1 MEKALRH
8 AAEFD
13 GPIVVHVVTQ
23 KGRGYAPAENDHIKH
38 LHDIG
43 MPKPGTYTAA
53 FTEAM
58 IKEAEARPEL
68 VAITAAMPDTTG
80 LLTFGERIQGRRN
93 DVVIDQQR
101 AATSAA
107 GMVLGGLRRVV
118 AACHPT
124 REAERRVREKHGNK

>member
-43 MPKPGTYTAA
+43 MPKPATYTAA
-53 FTEAM
+53 FTESM
-58 IKEAEARPEL
+58 IKEAKARPEL
-68 VAITAAMPDTTG
+68 VAITAAMPASPR
-80 LLTFGERIQGRRN
+80 LPPFAHRLPCRMI
-93 DVVIDQQR
+93 
-101 AATSAA
+101 AAALAA
-107 GMVLGGLRRVV
+107 QHP
-118 AACHPT
+118 CHSL
-124 REAERRVREKHGNK
+124 AGKAFVRMPPGPA

>member
-68 VAITAAMPDTTG
+68 VALTAAMPDSTG
-80 LLTFGERIQGRRN
+80 LLPFGARFPGRRR
-93 DVVIDQQR
+93 DVGI
-101 AATSAA
+101 AEPHACPSAA
-107 GMVLGGLRRVV
+107 GNGRASGKERGG
-118 AACHPT
+118 
-124 REAERRVREKHGNK
+124 EQGG